1 MSRLNELREQRSRKL
16 QRMQAID
23 AGAVSAS
30 RDLTAEE
37 QSEWSTLDAEVRAMD
52 APSGPIERAKR
63 NAELQRSEPSNDN
76 AEETRA
82 LGRFNVATAML
93 AQSQRMRGEAVT
105 VDDGMEREVSTELRN
120 RAGGVDPAF
129 AGGLIIPM
137 SALRREQ
144 RAISYGAGSGS
155 GKGLT
160 AEEYRPDQFIPELQA
175 VSLAGSLGVQ
185 FLTDLVGAPV
195 TLPKLTTGMQLQ
207 FVAEGSAL
215 TPSDPATDK
224 VSLTPRIA
232 GAVTSISP
240 ILLQQ
245 PQAQSIVSN
254 HLLRVAAAGLDRVI
268 FVGGGSNEPSGLWD
282 TLTPATLGEPTWAE
296 ILGLIE
302 GIENDNV
309 GVSRLGWALNP
320 SAKRKLRSTPKLSF
334 GSPVTETVGDFIMD
348 SANELA
354 GYAAV
359 SSTTIPT
366 VGSPPSTAGILAGD
380 FSEVVA
386 GVWESASILLN
397 PYSEADFLRGQI
409 GVRVLMLCDVAV
421 KREEAFRAATIA
433 I

>member
-1 MSRLNELREQRSRKL
+1 MSRLNELKREKTAKEAEYNSIIASHNDNDSFTPEQRARFD
-16 QRMQAID
+16 AI
-23 AGAVSAS
+23 
-30 RDLTAEE
+30 
-37 QSEWSTLDAEVRAMD
+37 
-52 APSGPIERAKR
+52 P
-63 NAELQRSEPSNDN
+63 AELAKIDERIAVEQAKVQQSKHEPARD
-76 AEETRA
+76 ERRA
-82 LGRFNVATAML
+82 LTGFNVATAML
-93 AQSQRMRGEAVT
+93 AQSQRMRGEQVT
-105 VDDGMEREVSTELRN
+105 VDDGLEREVSTELRN

-129 AGGLIIPM
+129 AGGLIVPM

-144 RAISYGAGSGS
+144 RALNYGGGSGS
-155 GKGLT
+155 GKAMQ

-175 VSLAGSLGVQ
+175 VSMAGSLGVQ
-185 FLTDLVGAPV
+185 FLPDLVGAPV
-195 TLPKLTTGMQLQ
+195 TIPKITNGMALQ

-215 TPSDPATDK
+215 TPSDPTTDK

-245 PQAQSIVSN
+245 PQAQSVVGN
-254 HLLRVAAAGLDRVI
+254 HLLRVSAAGLDRVI
-268 FVGGGSNEPSGLWD
+268 FAGGAANEPSGLWD
-282 TLTPATLGEPTWAE
+282 TLTPTDLGEPTWAE

-302 GIENDNV
+302 GIELDNV
-309 GVSRLGWALNP
+309 GVSRLGWAMNP

-366 VGSPPSTAGILAGD
+366 TGSPPSAAGIIAGD
-380 FSEVVA
+380 FAEVVA

-409 GVRVLMLCDVAV
+409 GVRVLMLCDVAI
-421 KREEAFRAATIA
+421 KREEAFRAATIN

>member
-1 MSRLNELREQRSRKL
+1 MTKRLNELRAERSKL
-16 QRMQAID
+16 AREMNEINTAANGAATLEGEAEKRWNEIDKRVTELDGAIAREARAAEIVRHEPANNNAD
-23 AGAVSAS
+23 ERRAVAG
-30 RDLTAEE
+30 
-37 QSEWSTLDAEVRAMD
+37 
-52 APSGPIERAKR
+52 
-63 NAELQRSEPSNDN
+63 
-76 AEETRA
+76 
-82 LGRFNVATAML
+82 FNVATAML
-93 AQSQRMRGEAVT
+93 AQCQRMRGEQVT
-105 VDDGMEREVSTELRN
+105 VDDGLEREVSTELRN

-129 AGGLIIPM
+129 SGGLIVPM

-175 VSLAGSLGVQ
+175 VSLAGQLGVQ

-268 FVGGGSNEPSGLWD
+268 FVGGAANEPSGLWD
-282 TLTPATLGEPTWAE
+282 TLTPSVLGEPTYEA
-296 ILGLIE
+296 ILGLTEAIE
-302 GIENDNV
+302 LDNV
-309 GVSRLGWALNP
+309 NAASLGWALNP
-320 SAKRKLRSTPKLSF
+320 SAKRKLRSTPKIQY
-334 GSPVTETVGDFIMD
+334 GSPVDNSEGGFIMENATTLTD
-348 SANELA
+348 
-354 GYAAV
+354 YRAV
-359 SSTTIPT
+359 SSTTVPT
-366 VGSPPSTAGILAGD
+366 TGSPPSAAGIIHGD
-380 FSEVVA
+380 FSEVVS

>member
-1 MSRLNELREQRSRKL
+1 MKRPHELRRELS
-16 QRMQAID
+16 
-23 AGAVSAS
+23 
-30 RDLTAEE
+30 
-37 QSEWSTLDAEVRAMD
+37 EVRAEMTQID
-52 APSGPIERAKR
+52 QAANGGALEGETEKR
-63 NAELQRSEPSNDN
+63 WNELS
-76 AEETRA
+76 TRA
-82 LGRFNVATAML
+82 DTLNGAIDRATKLTDMNRNEPANQNADERRALTGFNVATAML
-93 AQSQRMRGEAVT
+93 AQSQRMRGEQVT
-105 VDDGMEREVSTELRN
+105 VDDGLEREWGQEARN

-129 AGGLIIPM
+129 ASGVLIPV
-137 SALRREQ
+137 SSLRREQ
-144 RAISYGAGSGS
+144 RALNYGAGSGS
-155 GKGLT
+155 GKGLQ
-160 AEEYRPDQFIPELQA
+160 AEEYRPDQFIPELQR
-175 VSLAGSLGVQ
+175 VSMAGSLGVQ

-195 TLPKLTTGMQLQ
+195 TLPKITTGMNLQ

-268 FVGGGSNEPSGLWD
+268 FAGGAANEPSGLWD
-282 TLTPATLGEPTWAE
+282 ALTPSNLGEPTWAE

-320 SAKRKLRSTPKLSF
+320 SAKRKLRSTPKLTF
-334 GSPVTETVGDFIMD
+334 GSPVTESVGDWIME

-354 GYAAV
+354 GYLAV
-359 SSTTIPT
+359 SSTTIPV
-366 VGSPPSTAGILAGD
+366 VGSPPTTAGIIAGD

-386 GVWESASILLN
+386 GVWESASVLLN
-397 PYSEADFLRGQI
+397 PFSESDFLRGQI
-409 GVRVLMLCDVAV
+409 GVRVLMLCDVAI
-421 KREEAFRAATIA
+421 KREEAFRSATVNI
-433 I
+433 

>member
-1 MSRLNELREQRSRKL
+1 MSKRLNELRAARSKL
-16 QRMQAID
+16 AAEMQSINTVANGAATLEGEAEKRWNEIDKRVTELDAAID
-23 AGAVSAS
+23 
-30 RDLTAEE
+30 R
-37 QSEWSTLDAEVRAMD
+37 
-52 APSGPIERAKR
+52 ERR
-63 NAELQRSEPSNDN
+63 VAELIRNEPANEN
-76 AEETRA
+76 ADERRA
-82 LGRFNVATAML
+82 VTGFNVATAML
-93 AQSQRMRGEAVT
+93 AQCQRMRGEKVS

-129 AGGLIIPM
+129 AGGLIVPM

-144 RAISYGAGSGS
+144 RALSYGAGSGS

-175 VSLAGSLGVQ
+175 VSLAGRLGVQ
-185 FLTDLVGAPV
+185 FLTDLVGSPLA
-195 TLPKLTTGMQLQ
+195 LPKITAGMQLQ
-207 FVAEGSAL
+207 FVAEGSAF
-215 TPSDPATDK
+215 TPSDPTTDK
-224 VSLTPRIA
+224 VSLSAKIA

-268 FVGGGSNEPSGLWD
+268 FVGGGSNEPSGIWD
-282 TLTPATLGEPTWAE
+282 TLTPSNLGEPTWADV
-296 ILGLIE
+296 LGLIE
-302 GIENDNV
+302 GIEIDNV
-309 GVSRLGWALNP
+309 DASTLGFALHP
-320 SAKRKLRSTPKLSF
+320 SVKRKLRSTPKVVF
-334 GSPVTETVGDFIMD
+334 GGSPYPDVPFESFIMEN
-348 SANELA
+348 ANTLA
-354 GYAAV
+354 DYPAL

-366 VGSPPSTAGILAGD
+366 DGSPITGAGIIAGA
-380 FSEVVA
+380 FGEVVA

-421 KREEAFRAATIA
+421 KREEAFRAATIT